1 MLGQLLGSSGGH
13 GGIGGIGGRKKGHV
27 FAPTHPFYGG
37 VPVATAYG
45 LQNTLKKKGIKQKDV
60 AKVLGA
66 VLLYKALRPRRRRW
80 KPHFPGGYFGSSYY
94 YGGPRYYYGSN
105 GRYYGSNGRHYG
117 SNGRYNATTFINE
130 TALTN
135 ETLKEILANG
145 IYIEE
150 CRYKKEPWEDCDPVS
165 NTQKRKLLLKRGSG
179 KCEPTKELTRN
190 CKKACRY
197 EKGVWNACNVTAN
210 TRTRV
215 DKLKPRSDATCEPN
229 RTVTKKCKSGLGCRY
244 NRSVKW
250 SECDTQT
257 QTRTKTMPLVS
268 GNSAGCESHKVVTKP
283 CRSPAGGD
291 QRQNKRRPKQDE
303 AEEEEDE

>member
-1 MLGQLLGSSGGH
+1 MGRAVLVAALAVLAVAVVSAHRDADLFAESDHEVVYRFPRGARSGGSSRG
-13 GGIGGIGGRKKGHV
+13 GGR
-27 FAPTHPFYGG
+27 
-37 VPVATAYG
+37 
-45 LQNTLKKKGIKQKDV
+45 
-60 AKVLGA
+60 
-66 VLLYKALRPRRRRW
+66 
-80 KPHFPGGYFGSSYY
+80 
-94 YGGPRYYYGSN
+94 
-105 GRYYGSNGRHYG
+105 
-117 SNGRYNATTFINE
+117 
-130 TALTN
+130 
-135 ETLKEILANG
+135 
-145 IYIEE
+145 EE

-303 AEEEEDE
+303 AEEEEEE